1 VPRYAAFLRGI
12 NLGKRRVTSDGLR
25 SCLEDLGFEDVA
37 TFRASG
43 NVIFTISGRQSPAK
57 VTARVE
63 EGLADALGYEVPTFL
78 RTGAEVQAI
87 AAHEPFPA
95 KVVDASKGKLQIM
108 LLPAQPAAARK
119 QALALATDEDR
130 LAIHERELY
139 WQPNGGISDSALD
152 LKAIEKLLGAGTIRT
167 KATVDQIA
175 EKYFAMRDELDA
187 VKQRS
192 PKRR

>member
-12 NLGKRRVTSDGLR
+12 NLGKRRVSSDALR
-25 SCLEDLGFEDVA
+25 SCLEQLGFHDVG

-43 NVIFTISGRQSPAK
+43 NVVFTAEGRESGAK

-63 EGLADALGYEVPTFL
+63 QGLAHALGYEVPTFL

-87 AAHEPFPA
+87 AGHEPFAA
-95 KVVDASKGKLQIM
+95 KLVTGSKGKLQIM
-108 LLPAQPAAARK
+108 LLPAKPDARSRK

-130 LAIHERELY
+130 LAHHERELY
-139 WQPNGGISDSALD
+139 WLPSGGISDSALD
-152 LKAIEKLLGAGTIRT
+152 LKAIERLLGAGTIRT

-175 EKYFAMRDELDA
+175 AKYFSGRTAR
-187 VKQRS
+187 
-192 PKRR
+192 